1 MNKIRYFDADSKKV
15 IRIPKS
21 ELASGAVLT
30 CVEGIE
36 GEVWTQPSKGEQD
49 GSANGK
55 LDGEVWNGKQPA
67 HGEQN
72 GYKHPPFNESV
83 RIYIEQIQAA
93 FAEHYPL
100 SFEEW
105 EDGFRR
111 DENASQ
117 QIAVWWY
124 AADIYKAFAAN
135 ETCEHRRADIYRC
148 VFNCMIASQESFWDV
163 YHPSAISCSEAQR
176 IVDRYYMITP
186 LNGPTK
192 TDGCDQ
198 NA

>member
-1 MNKIRYFDADSKKV
+1 MNRIRYFDSETVKV
-15 IRIPKS
+15 VRIPAS
-21 ELASGAVLT
+21 ELLSGAVFT
-30 CVEGIE
+30 RVEGIE
-36 GEVWTQPSKGEQD
+36 GEVWTQPSTG
-49 GSANGK
+49 G
-55 LDGEVWNGKQPA
+55 QPVNDQQA
-67 HGEQN
+67 VNGEQN

-135 ETCEHRRADIYRC
+135 ETCEHRRADVYRC
-148 VFNCMIASQESFWDV
+148 IFNCMIASQESFWDV
-163 YHPSAISCSEAQR
+163 YHPSTISCSEAQR
-176 IVDRYYMITP
+176 IVDRYFMIKP
-186 LNGPTK
+186 LSDPTK
-192 TDGCDQ
+192 TDGADGH
-198 NA
+198 A